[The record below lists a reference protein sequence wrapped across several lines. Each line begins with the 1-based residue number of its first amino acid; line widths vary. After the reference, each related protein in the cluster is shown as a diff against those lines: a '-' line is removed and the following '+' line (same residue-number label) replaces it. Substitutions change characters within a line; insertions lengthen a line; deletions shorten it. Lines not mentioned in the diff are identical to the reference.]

1 MKERPNES
9 ASTADF
15 EFNALGQAENYR
27 RAILKLFAPHL
38 HGRVIEVGAGIGQF
52 TALLRD
58 LEQIQYLLSIEP
70 DPGFCAAFRKALPRQ
85 PLLEGTVAGLTDS
98 GPWNSILSI
107 NVLEH
112 IREDENELATY
123 ANLLRES
130 RGNLCL
136 FVPARQEIYAPI
148 EHDFG
153 HHRRYS
159 RDSLRNKLERAG
171 FKLIHLHYFNLIG
184 YFAWWLTFQVR
195 RQRKFSPAMVRW
207 FDRAIFPL
215 GFGLE
220 SRVSWPPIG
229 QSLVAVAVAGGGNG
243 LSP

>member
-15 EFNALGQAENYR
+15 EFNALSQAENYR

-52 TALLRD
+52 TALLRE
-58 LEQIQYLLSIEP
+58 LGQIQHLLSIEP
-70 DPGFCAAFRKALPRQ
+70 DPGFCAEFRKALPRH
-85 PLLEGTVAGLTDS
+85 PLLEGTVAALTDS
-98 GPWNSILSI
+98 GPWNAVLSI

-112 IREDENELATY
+112 IREDENELAMY
-123 ANLLRES
+123 ANLLKES
-130 RGNLCL
+130 RGRLCL

-159 RDSLRNKLERAG
+159 RGGLRHKLERAG
-171 FKLIHLHYFNLIG
+171 FKLVHLHYFNLIG
-184 YFAWWLTFQVR
+184 YFAWWLNFRVSR
-195 RQRKFSPAMVRW
+195 RRRFNPGMVRL

-215 GFGLE
+215 GFGFE
-220 SRVSWPPIG
+220 SRICWPPIG
-229 QSLVAVAVAGGGNG
+229 QSLVAVAVARGGNS